1 MIEKIEAR
9 IEARY
14 PKSQARFGV
23 RFRFEEIDPDKAQ
36 DLEDRAIR
44 ALDLLEGWAKTA
56 ERSQDSIGPNNVMQ
70 KRVEKLIDSELPE
83 FHARFTL
90 RWPTA
95 YYQIT
100 RDNGADLENRL
111 LEAARILDGWNR

>member
-1 MIEKIEAR
+1 MTVEKVKAR
-9 IEARY
+9 IKARY
-14 PKSQARFGV
+14 PNTRFGI
-23 RFRFEEIDPDKAQ
+23 RFRMVGIDPDKAH
-36 DLEDRAIR
+36 DLEDRAAR

-56 ERSQDSIGPNNVMQ
+56 ERAQDSTGPNEVMQ
-70 KRVEKLIDSELPE
+70 RRIEQRINAELPE

-90 RWPTA
+90 QWPTA

-100 RDNGADLENRL
+100 RDNGADLEKRL